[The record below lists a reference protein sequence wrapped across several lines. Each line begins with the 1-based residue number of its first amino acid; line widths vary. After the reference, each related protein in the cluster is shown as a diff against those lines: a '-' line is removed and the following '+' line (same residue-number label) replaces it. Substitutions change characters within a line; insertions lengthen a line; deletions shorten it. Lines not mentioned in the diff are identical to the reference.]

1 MPPSP
6 TKVLSIADLANL
18 GPKQREALRAM
29 YSRPNARV
37 LMGGSGFGGKSHAL
51 RAGAI
56 DFALWLRLNGHR
68 RVPLMLATSSYPALQ
83 DRHLQRFGNEWGN
96 FGEIVGSQKEGLS
109 FQFKDPTIGPIAMR
123 NLDKP
128 GKRKGSEFGGL
139 FIDELTEITSHSFGE
154 VAYTARRPGLPC
166 TPILAATNPDGAGH
180 SWVKSTWRPHRAPTA
195 DGALSYICDEP
206 WPEAAGI
213 DAINDPKDYIY
224 VPFLPT
230 DNPHFTEELWASMT
244 ATLDPRVREARR
256 YGRWDFPEGAVFQ
269 GINDEDH
276 RFITRDLFTHGIPHG
291 WEIRIGVDYGIRD
304 PFCALWTILDK
315 ENRRAYTYRE
325 IYKARI
331 TPDEQARLVH
341 LATTPAERKQV
352 RSVWFDPSM
361 FNKLP
366 NHTGEV
372 TYSVADIYR
381 TEWSAYP
388 EDERLPVP
396 RHGFNRSRVQALG
409 FLHRLLGRTG
419 DSWEWYISTDC
430 ENLWGEL
437 TSAVYPAERHRSV
450 AVNEDLD
457 PKCADHAI
465 TASYYHL
472 YDLVY
477 RPPMQA
483 AKDNFEGPPRVR
495 SGVRFY
501 QP

>member
-1 MPPSP
+1 M
-6 TKVLSIADLANL
+6 KQLLMVAGYDRYFQIARCFRD
-18 GPKQREALRAM
+18 EDLRADRQPEFTQLDM
-29 YSRPNARV
+29 EMSFVDMEDIIDVVERLFTAMVPAVVPHKRAITPFMRMSYDHAVDRYGSDKPDLRYGLELVNLSEILAQSPFPVIQNALSTGGTVKAIRVPGIAGYSR
-37 LMGGSGFGGKSHAL
+37 K
-51 RAGAI
+51 
-56 DFALWLRLNGHR
+56 
-68 RVPLMLATSSYPALQ
+68 Q
-83 DRHLQRFGNEWGN
+83 
-96 FGEIVGSQKEGLS
+96 
-109 FQFKDPTIGPIAMR
+109 
-123 NLDKP
+123 
-128 GKRKGSEFGGL
+128 
-139 FIDELTEITSHSFGE
+139 IDELTEITSHSFGE